1 MCEYVWEWGVI
12 WDAGLS
18 DVRDMHGDGW
28 DVCEFRE
35 HEGVSTCDGLGT
47 FEACVN
53 TCGSGE
59 FWDAGLTTCVTC
71 TVTDGTCASSAEHGG
86 FVSTCDGLGTS
97 EATCVNTCGSGEFWD
112 AGRRRA

>member
-1 MCEYVWEWGVI
+1 M
-12 WDAGLS
+12 
-18 DVRDMHGDGW
+18 
-28 DVCEFRE
+28 
-35 HEGVSTCDGLGT
+35 STCDGLGT
-47 FEACVN
+47 SEATCVN

-112 AGRRRA
+112 AGLDDVRDMHGDGWDVCEFSGAWRVCVDVRWAGDE